1 MDTAFP
7 WVLVTPA
14 SKTPPDNGGLGF
26 GPRLLNTGATRLGH
40 SFEIEKRMTGLYDIT
55 EDRSSCGVGF
65 ITRKDGLQTHD
76 VLQMGHKALCRVPHR
91 GGMSSTGVGDGAG
104 ISVDLSLNFFSKLVG
119 QELKQD
125 EFGVGNFFLPADDEP
140 RQRAKRL
147 IEDKLAEFGF
157 EVLLRRRVPVNN
169 EAIEPR
175 GVHLQLPIRQWV
187 FAAPEGLSGAE
198 VDARLHEC
206 LLAMEE
212 AGYTDETLIG
222 FYPLS
227 LSTRLQVLKG
237 RLSSWEI
244 VPITRI

>member
-1 MDTAFP
+1 
-7 WVLVTPA
+7 
-14 SKTPPDNGGLGF
+14 
-26 GPRLLNTGATRLGH
+26 
-40 SFEIEKRMTGLYDIT
+40 MTGLYDIT